1 MIKKIKVNQK
11 IPIYSSHDEN
21 SKTESFLQEGDIVEF
36 NREKRRDGID
46 WIEIILNRKNY
57 FIKKDSSKFSL
68 LKRVKLIDNACTIV
82 FFESKA
88 GEKYTFGEVFTVH
101 SLEGMNQGCIK
112 VKRIFDHAQ
121 QEKCINLYYDINKVN
136 ISKRI
141 FAKGEEIIITNKI
154 GVFTEVLYG
163 KKTGYIL
170 SDIAYYEPKNWW
182 MVAVVSVVGL
192 FMMVGLIYG
201 AISSGWVV
209 KGAFLAIPVIIVSAI
224 IIVFIKGILTI
235 INLVVENIRKRL

>member
-1 MIKKIKVNQK
+1 
-11 IPIYSSHDEN
+11 
-21 SKTESFLQEGDIVEF
+21 
-36 NREKRRDGID
+36 
-46 WIEIILNRKNY
+46 
-57 FIKKDSSKFSL
+57 
-68 LKRVKLIDNACTIV
+68 
-82 FFESKA
+82 
-88 GEKYTFGEVFTVH
+88 
-101 SLEGMNQGCIK
+101 MNQGCIK

-141 FAKGEEIIITNKI
+141 FAKGEEIIITDKI

-192 FMMVGLIYG
+192 FMMVGLIYS

-235 INLVVENIRKRL
+235 VNLVVENIRKRL